1 MVHGRQGLYQGS
13 AKEHLVLNSHIVI
26 SRYDSRGGW
35 LRRGCVVLHL
45 IFWSPPQTS
54 PRKLPFSTFFG
65 KNHVMLR
72 HVTYKK
78 NLLTYQRKGDKSRAQ
93 GVPFMKKMIALL
105 ALAFFGMTATCGM
118 TFAAEANNGMATA
131 NEQAVQDPATHQQ
144 KKAPHAVKKQEK
156 KNAQH
161 ANTKQQK
168 KATKKHDNAASQQ
181 KKTSESQE

>member
-1 MVHGRQGLYQGS
+1 
-13 AKEHLVLNSHIVI
+13 
-26 SRYDSRGGW
+26 
-35 LRRGCVVLHL
+35 
-45 IFWSPPQTS
+45 
-54 PRKLPFSTFFG
+54 
-65 KNHVMLR
+65 
-72 HVTYKK
+72 
-78 NLLTYQRKGDKSRAQ
+78 
-93 GVPFMKKMIALL
+93 MKKMIALL
-105 ALAFFGMTATCGM
+105 ALAFFGMTTTCGM

-144 KKAPHAVKKQEK
+144 KKSPYAVKKQK

>member
-1 MVHGRQGLYQGS
+1 
-13 AKEHLVLNSHIVI
+13 
-26 SRYDSRGGW
+26 
-35 LRRGCVVLHL
+35 
-45 IFWSPPQTS
+45 
-54 PRKLPFSTFFG
+54 
-65 KNHVMLR
+65 MLR
-72 HVTYKK
+72 IKK

-93 GVPFMKKMIALL
+93 GVPFMKKM
-105 ALAFFGMTATCGM
+105 
-118 TFAAEANNGMATA
+118 MATA